1 MWTYHAGAKLPVS
14 EDPANSSNEIPGEA
28 AATDSGAVSGDS
40 GGAAGREKRSEL
52 GLPIALAAWL
62 MPGAGHFLLGRWARG
77 VGILA
82 AVAGLVLTG
91 YAMRGN
97 VFAYRPGDAFG
108 MLGVLADAGSGVFYE
123 LARILE
129 RGGPDVSRAAGDY
142 GTRFIAAAGIVNV
155 LAVFD
160 AYEIACRRRT

>member
-1 MWTYHAGAKLPVS
+1 MS
-14 EDPANSSNEIPGEA
+14 EDPANSSNEVSAEA
-28 AATDSGAVSGDS
+28 AATDSGAVSADS
-40 GGAAGREKRSEL
+40 GGVADHQKRSEL
-52 GLPIALAAWL
+52 GLLIALAAWL
-62 MPGAGHFLLGRWARG
+62 IPGAGHFSLGRWARG
-77 VGILA
+77 LGILV
-82 AVAGLVLTG
+82 AVGGLVLTG

-108 MLGVLADAGSGVFYE
+108 MLGFLADAGSGVFYE

-142 GTRFIAAAGIVNV
+142 GTRFIAAAGIVNA

-160 AYEIACRRRT
+160 AYEIAWRRRP